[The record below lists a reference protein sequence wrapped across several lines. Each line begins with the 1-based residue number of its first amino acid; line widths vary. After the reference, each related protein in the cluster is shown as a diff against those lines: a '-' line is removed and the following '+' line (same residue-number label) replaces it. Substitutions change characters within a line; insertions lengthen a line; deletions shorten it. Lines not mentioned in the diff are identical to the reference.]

1 LDEISSQFIVR
12 ALVSLIFVLTVLGAL
27 LWWLKS
33 KGPALGLGVE
43 EGSQLQVLSRMQ
55 MDARNKLILI
65 KAGDAR
71 FLVATSPSGISVTP
85 VDSVKPQAEFKDYYK
100 AQIDNQDS

>member
-1 LDEISSQFIVR
+1 MDEIGSQFILR
-12 ALVSLIFVLTVLGAL
+12 ALVSLVFVLTVLGAL

-33 KGPALGLGVE
+33 KGPALGIE
-43 EGSQLQVLSRMQ
+43 EGSQLQLLSRMQ
-55 MDARNKLILI
+55 VDARHKLILI

-71 FLVATSPSGISVTP
+71 FLVGTSPSGISVTP
-85 VDSVKPQAEFKDYYK
+85 VDSSKPSAEFKEYYK

>member
-1 LDEISSQFIVR
+1 MDEISSQFILR
-12 ALVSLIFVLTVLGAL
+12 ALVSLVFVLTVLGAL

-33 KGPALGLGVE
+33 KGPALGIE
-43 EGSQLQVLSRMQ
+43 EGSQLQLLSRMQ
-55 MDARNKLILI
+55 VDARHKLILV

-71 FLVATSPSGISVTP
+71 FLVGTSPSGISVTP
-85 VDSVKPQAEFKDYYK
+85 VDSSKPSADFKEYYK

>member
-43 EGSQLQVLSRMQ
+43 E
-55 MDARNKLILI
+55 ARNKLILI
-65 KAGDAR
+65 KVGDAR

>member
-12 ALVSLIFVLTVLGAL
+12 ALVSLVFVLTVLGAL

-33 KGPALGLGVE
+33 KGPALGIE

-55 MDARNKLILI
+55 MDARNKLILV

>member
-12 ALVSLIFVLTVLGAL
+12 ALVSMVFVLLVLGAL
-27 LWWLKS
+27 LWWLKT
-33 KGPALGLGVE
+33 KGPALGVE
-43 EGSQLQVLSRMQ
+43 EGSQLQVLSRIQ
-55 MDARNKLILI
+55 VDARNKLILV

-71 FLVATSPSGISVTP
+71 FLVGTSPSGISITP
-85 VDSVKPQAEFKDYYK
+85 VDSAKPQAEFKDYYK